1 MRTAGSRIGR
11 FELLDSL
18 GAGGMGEVFRARD
31 TKLGREVALKVL
43 PEKFTLD
50 AQRRARFERE
60 ARLLG
65 SLSHPNIATLFGLE
79 ESDGVQTLA
88 LELVEGETLAERLAS
103 LRRAR
108 ARLPLDEAVAI
119 ADQIAAALEA
129 AHERGVVHRDLK
141 PSNVALMSCGTVK
154 VLDFGLAKVLESQQE
169 NAGEHAPTVTDLGP
183 PGAALGTPAYMSPE
197 QARGLPVDKRADI
210 WAFGCVLFE
219 MLAGQRAFAGE
230 TSTDVIAKVLERE
243 PAFEALPTNVVPA
256 IARLLRR
263 CLEKDPRRRLRD
275 IGDARLELTESQ
287 SPSARLETSA
297 VAPVRAGRLR
307 RLSAGMLA
315 AYSAAILIAVVAIL
329 ALPLGRNPAATV
341 LPPPPVQASFYVDT
355 PGLVENGSISVH
367 ALSPDGS
374 TLVYLAEHA
383 GVARLFRRRMAELEP
398 QPIPGTEGA
407 IEPFFSPDGQWL
419 GFQADGQI
427 KKIALSGGDPI
438 VICEWRPGI
447 AGATWGRDG
456 TIVWGG
462 VPPVSLMQVSSE
474 GGTPTPFAKL
484 EEGEAN
490 HWGPDFVADGKA
502 VLFVSNQFSAT
513 AIHRKIAVERT
524 DTHERRVLFEGIAP
538 HYLPTGHIA
547 FMRLNSDVVWVVP
560 FDAARLEVTGE
571 AVPTIAGVRVA
582 ATNGTRF
589 EVAADGTL
597 AYVPGTVHG
606 REARLVW
613 RDRSGHAE
621 PLLDQQQGFP
631 RSPRLSPDGTRV
643 AAYVS
648 PPGENALNDIWIYDL
663 EGGRLPVKLTPWG
676 GSNLMPVWTPDGTRI
691 AFTNLPWGGS
701 STGDLRDR
709 DARLVWAPADG
720 SAQSPELLVADGVPQ
735 TWTPDGA
742 ELVFAKDTQ
751 SSNSDLWV
759 VSVADHVER
768 PLIATRYNEDQAA
781 LSPDGEWLAYVS
793 DQTGQAEIYV
803 QPYRGGAPIRVSRD
817 GGEQPIWAKD
827 GSALYFER
835 GRRVV
840 SAAVTVTGAGL
851 RIGQPEALYEGEI
864 MPFGSL
870 YADRTFDVSPDGRLL
885 AMELGRAKPETERI
899 VVVQQWAR
907 QLMRGVA
914 R

>member
-79 ESDGVQTLA
+79 ESEGVQTLA

-103 LRRAR
+103 LRRAQT
-108 ARLPLDEAVAI
+108 RLSLAEAVAI

-141 PSNVALMSCGTVK
+141 PSNVALMADGTVK

-169 NAGEHAPTVTDLGP
+169 DAGAGAPTVTDLGP

-197 QARGLPVDKRADI
+197 QARALPVDKRTDI

-219 MLAGQRAFAGE
+219 MLAGQRAFVGE

-243 PAFEALPTNVVPA
+243 PAFEALPANVAPE
-256 IARLLRR
+256 IGRLLRR

-275 IGDARLELTESQ
+275 IGDARLELAESQ
-287 SPSARLETSA
+287 LPAPRVEASA
-297 VAPVRAGRLR
+297 VGPMRAGWLR

-315 AYSAAILIAVVAIL
+315 AYGAAVLIAVLAIL
-329 ALPLGRNPAATV
+329 ALPFGQNPAATV
-341 LPPPPVQASFYVDT
+341 SPPPVQASFYIDA
-355 PGLVENGSISVH
+355 PGLVEDGSLSVH

-374 TLVYLAEHA
+374 TLVYVAEDA
-383 GVARLFRRRMAELEP
+383 GVARLFRRRMDELEP

-407 IEPFFSPDGQWL
+407 IEPFFSPDGQWV
-419 GFQADGQI
+419 GFEADGQI

-438 VICEWRPGI
+438 VISEWRSGL
-447 AGATWGRDG
+447 AGATWGPDG

-462 VPPVSLMQVSSE
+462 VPPFSLMQVSSE
-474 GGTPTPFAKL
+474 GGIPRPFSEL
-484 EEGEAN
+484 DEIESN
-490 HWGPDFVADGKA
+490 HWAPDFVADGKA
-502 VLFVSNQFSAT
+502 VLFVSNRLSNT
-513 AIHRKIAVERT
+513 VIHRKIAVERT
-524 DTHERRVLFEGIAP
+524 DTHERRVLFDGITP
-538 HYLPTGHIA
+538 RYLPTGHIA
-547 FMRLNSDVVWVVP
+547 FMRMNSDVVWVVP

-571 AVPTIAGVRVA
+571 AVPTVAGVRVA

-589 EVAADGTL
+589 EFAADGTL

-613 RDRSGHAE
+613 RDRAGHEE

-648 PPGENALNDIWIYDL
+648 PPGENAWNDIWIYDL

-676 GSNLMPVWTPDGTRI
+676 GSNLIPVWTPDGTKI

-709 DARLVWAPADG
+709 EARLVWVPADG

-742 ELVFAKDTQ
+742 ELVFAKDTE
-751 SSNSDLWV
+751 SANSDLWV
-759 VSVADHVER
+759 VSVADRVER

-793 DQTGQAEIYV
+793 DQTGRAEVYV
-803 QPYRGGAPIRVSRD
+803 QPYRGGAPMRVSRD
-817 GGEQPIWAKD
+817 GGQQPIWAKD

-840 SAAVTVTGAGL
+840 LAAVTVTDAGL
-851 RIGQPEALYEGEI
+851 RIGQPEAHYEGEI
-864 MPFGSL
+864 LPFGSQ
-870 YADRTFDVSPDGRLL
+870 YADRTFDVAPDGRLL
-885 AMELGRAKPETERI
+885 AMELGQAEPEAERI

-907 QLMRGVA
+907 QFMRGVA

>member
-79 ESDGVQTLA
+79 ESDGVQTLS

-103 LRRAR
+103 LRHAR
-108 ARLPLDEAVAI
+108 TRLPLDEAVAI
-119 ADQIAAALEA
+119 ADEIAAALEA

-141 PSNVALMSCGTVK
+141 PSNVALTPDGTVK

-243 PAFEALPTNVVPA
+243 PEFEALPAHVAPA
-256 IARLLRR
+256 IGRLLRR
-263 CLEKDPRRRLRD
+263 CLEKDSRRRLRD
-275 IGDARLELTESQ
+275 IGDARLELAESQ
-287 SPSARLETSA
+287 SPNALLETSA
-297 VAPVRAGRLR
+297 VAPVRAGRR
-307 RLSAGMLA
+307 RHLSAGMLA
-315 AYSAAILIAVVAIL
+315 AYGAAISIAVVAIL
-329 ALPLGRNPAATV
+329 ALPFGRNPAATV
-341 LPPPPVQASFYVDT
+341 SPPPPVHATFYIDA
-355 PGLVENGSISVH
+355 PGLVEDGSLGVH

-374 TLVYLAEHA
+374 TLVYVAEDA
-383 GVARLFRRRMAELEP
+383 GVVRLFRRRMDELEP
-398 QPIPGTEGA
+398 HPIPGTEGA
-407 IEPFFSPDGQWL
+407 KEAFFSPDGQWL
-419 GFQADGQI
+419 GFNADGQI
-427 KKIALSGGDPI
+427 KKVALSGGDPI
-438 VICEWRPGI
+438 VIAEWRPGM
-447 AGATWGRDG
+447 AGSTWGHDG

-462 VPPVSLMQVSSE
+462 VPPYSLMQVSSE
-474 GGTPTPFAKL
+474 GGIPTPLTAL
-484 EEGEAN
+484 DEIESN
-490 HWGPDFVADGKA
+490 HWGPDFVGDGKA
-502 VLFVSNQFSAT
+502 VLFVSNRLSGTVIQ
-513 AIHRKIAVERT
+513 RKIAVERT
-524 DTHERRVLFEGIAP
+524 DTHERRVLFDGITP

-547 FMRLNSDVVWVVP
+547 FMRMNSDVVWVVP
-560 FDAARLEVTGE
+560 FDAERLEVTGE
-571 AVPTIAGVRVA
+571 AVPTVAGVRVA

-589 EVAADGTL
+589 EFAADGTL

-613 RDRSGHAE
+613 RDNVGHE
-621 PLLDQQQGFP
+621 DPLLDQQQGFP
-631 RSPRLSPDGTRV
+631 RSPRVSPDGTRV

-648 PPGENALNDIWIYDL
+648 PPGENAWNDIWIYDVD
-663 EGGRLPVKLTPWG
+663 GGRLPVKLTPWG
-676 GSNLMPVWTPDGTRI
+676 GSNLIPVWTPDGARI

-701 STGDLRDR
+701 STGDLRNR
-709 DARLVWAPADG
+709 DARLVWVPADG
-720 SAQSPELLVADGVPQ
+720 SAQSPELLAADGVPQ

-742 ELVFAKDTQ
+742 ELVFAKDTE
-751 SSNSDLWV
+751 SANSDLWV
-759 VSVADHVER
+759 VSVADRVER

-781 LSPDGEWLAYVS
+781 LSPDGQWLAYVS
-793 DQTGQAEIYV
+793 DQTGRAEVYV
-803 QPYRGGAPIRVSRD
+803 QPYRGGAPTRVSRD
-817 GGEQPIWAKD
+817 GGQQPVWASD
-827 GSALYFER
+827 GRALYFER

-840 SAAVTVTGAGL
+840 LAAVTVTDAGL
-851 RIGQPEALYEGEI
+851 RIGQPEVHYDGEI
-864 MPFGSL
+864 LPFGSQ
-870 YADRTFDVSPDGRLL
+870 YADRTFDVAPDGRLL
-885 AMELGRAKPETERI
+885 AMELSEAKTERI

-907 QLMRGVA
+907 QLTRGAA

>member
-31 TKLGREVALKVL
+31 TKLGREIALKVL

-79 ESDGVQTLA
+79 ESDGVQMLA

-103 LRRAR
+103 LPRAH

-119 ADQIAAALEA
+119 AGQIAAALEA

-141 PSNVALMSCGTVK
+141 PSNVALMPNGTVK

-169 NAGEHAPTVTDLGP
+169 DAGGHAATVTDLGP
-183 PGAALGTPAYMSPE
+183 PGVTLGTPAYMSPE
-197 QARGLPVDKRADI
+197 QARGLPVDKRTDI

-219 MLAGQRAFAGE
+219 MLAGQRAFVGE

-243 PAFEALPTNVVPA
+243 PAFEALPADVAPA
-256 IARLLRR
+256 IGRLLRR
-263 CLEKDPRRRLRD
+263 CLEKDPRKRLRD
-275 IGDARLELTESQ
+275 IGDARFELTEWQ
-287 SPSARLETSA
+287 SPGARLETSA
-297 VAPVRAGRLR
+297 VAPVRASRPR
-307 RLSAGMLA
+307 RPSARMLGA
-315 AYSAAILIAVVAIL
+315 SGAAVVIALVAII
-329 ALPLGRNPAATV
+329 ALPSVQNPAVTV
-341 LPPPPVQASFYVDT
+341 PPQAPVRASFYIDA
-355 PGLVENGSISVH
+355 PGLVEDGSLGVH

-374 TLVYLAEHA
+374 TLAFVAEDA
-383 GVARLFRRRMAELEP
+383 GIVRLFLRRMDELKP

-407 IEPFFSPDGQWL
+407 KEVFFSPDGQWL
-419 GFQADGQI
+419 GFHADGQI
-427 KKIALSGGDPI
+427 KKVAISGGDPI
-438 VICEWRPGI
+438 AIAEWRPGL
-447 AGATWGRDG
+447 AGATWGPDG

-462 VPPVSLMQVSSE
+462 VPPFSLMQVSSN
-474 GGTPTPFAKL
+474 GGTPTPFSQL
-484 EEGEAN
+484 DEIESN

-502 VLFVSNQFSAT
+502 VLFVSNRLSNT
-513 AIHRKIAVERT
+513 VIHRKIAVERT
-524 DTHERRVLFEGIAP
+524 DTHERRVLFDGITP

-547 FMRLNSDVVWVVP
+547 FMRMNSDVVWVVP
-560 FDAARLEVTGE
+560 FDATRLEVTGE
-571 AVPTIAGVRVA
+571 AVPAVAGVRVA

-648 PPGENALNDIWIYDL
+648 PPGENAWNDIWIYDL
-663 EGGRLPVKLTPWG
+663 EGGGLPVKLTPWG
-676 GSNLMPVWTPDGTRI
+676 GSNLIPVWTPDGTRI

-709 DARLVWAPADG
+709 DARMVWVSADG
-720 SAQSPELLVADGVPQ
+720 SAESPELLVADGVPQ

-751 SSNSDLWV
+751 SANSDLWV

-781 LSPDGEWLAYVS
+781 LSPNGEWLAYVS
-793 DQTGQAEIYV
+793 DQTGRAEVYV

-817 GGEQPIWAKD
+817 GGQQPIWAKD
-827 GSALYFER
+827 GGALYFER
-835 GRRVV
+835 ARRVV
-840 SAAVTVTGAGL
+840 LATVTVTNAGL

-864 MPFGSL
+864 LPFGSQ
-870 YADRTFDVSPDGRLL
+870 YADRTFDVAPDGRLL
-885 AMELGRAKPETERI
+885 AMELGQAKPETERI
-899 VVVQQWAR
+899 VIVQQWAR
-907 QLMRGVA
+907 RFLRA
-914 R
+914 N